1 MSQNIANKFSCK
13 YCDYITSNKYD
24 FSKHVLTA
32 KHLRNEMDIKNR
44 KMSQK
49 SQEKSQD
56 QYALHCCFCRKGYK
70 SSSGLWKHRRLCEIA
85 FQKSECGEAVAD
97 NECQIV
103 QNKVEENS
111 YDIGAL
117 SNREL
122 VLELLRDNKEMRKI
136 ILDLSKT
143 SALNSNNQ
151 IHNTNSHN
159 KTFNLQFFLNETCK
173 DAMNISDFVDNI
185 CLKLSDLERF
195 GHDGY
200 ADGISHVLVRELK
213 NVDVT
218 KRPIHCSDV
227 KRETLYV
234 KENNAWEK
242 ESEDHPNLTK
252 VIKSI
257 EQKNINMLSD
267 YQKAHP
273 DFMDYDSRTNTEY
286 NKIII
291 NSIGSFTDEEGRLVH
306 NRIVGKISEA
316 TAIPKAGAGTVGL
329 S

>member
-1 MSQNIANKFSCK
+1 M
-13 YCDYITSNKYD
+13 
-24 FSKHVLTA
+24 LTA

-44 KMSQK
+44 KMSQI

-56 QYALHCCFCRKGYK
+56 QYALHCSFCRKGYK
-70 SSSGLWKHRRLCEIA
+70 SSSGLWKHRRLCETA
-85 FQKSECGEAVAD
+85 FQEGGREEATEVAIAAD
-97 NECQIV
+97 NQYQIA
-103 QNKVEENS
+103 QDSSEENS

-143 SALNSNNQ
+143 NALNSNNQ

-242 ESEDHPNLTK
+242 ESDDHPNLSK

-257 EQKNINMLSD
+257 ERKNMNLLSA

-291 NSIGSFTDEEGRLVH
+291 NSIGSFTDEEGRQVH
-306 NRIVGKISEA
+306 NRIVGKVSEA
-316 TAIPKAGAGTVGL
+316 TAIPKGSSVSL